1 MKGTVLFI
9 TGIDTNIG
17 KTFATGMIACALL
30 KKGKSHHPE
39 NVQTVAQKSRKISE
53 MHRKIREFFH

>member
-17 KTFATGMIACALL
+17 KTFATGMIACALAE
-30 KKGKSHHPE
+30 KGKKVITLSLIH
-39 NVQTVAQKSRKISE
+39 I
-53 MHRKIREFFH
+53 

>member
-17 KTFATGMIACALL
+17 KTFATGMIACASAE
-30 KKGKSHHPE
+30 KGKKVE
-39 NVQTVAQKSRKISE
+39 TEELAD
-53 MHRKIREFFH
+53 IRSANLLYPV

>member
-17 KTFATGMIACALL
+17 KTFATGMIACALAE
-30 KKGKSHHPE
+30 KGKK
-39 NVQTVAQKSRKISE
+39 VITQKMIQTGCTEVSE
-53 MHRKIREFFH
+53 DIEITGNSFH

>member
-17 KTFATGMIACALL
+17 KTFATGMIACALAE
-30 KKGKSHHPE
+30 KGK
-39 NVQTVAQKSRKISE
+39 KSSPRK
-53 MHRKIREFFH
+53 